1 LHRVWTKGLA
11 RKEAMSD
18 RPKVKFRQE
27 GDLHVLH
34 CPDCSTKIKNK
45 KKGVA
50 VLDMLN
56 HGRKQH
62 KWIWTENIW

>member
-1 LHRVWTKGLA
+1 
-11 RKEAMSD
+11 MSD

-27 GDLHVLH
+27 GDVHILR
-34 CPDCSTKIKNK
+34 CPDCGKEIKNK

-56 HGRKQH
+56 HGRKRH